1 MIAVDVAQEAG
12 ERASPTSTKEI
23 DANFWEL
30 LDHALE
36 GRHFASQPVV
46 RSPGVKARIVEE
58 RKGKVEG
65 KLMKDRMQDE
75 VAPA

>member
-12 ERASPTSTKEI
+12 ERASPTSTKEV

-65 KLMKDRMQDE
+65 KLMKDGMQDE